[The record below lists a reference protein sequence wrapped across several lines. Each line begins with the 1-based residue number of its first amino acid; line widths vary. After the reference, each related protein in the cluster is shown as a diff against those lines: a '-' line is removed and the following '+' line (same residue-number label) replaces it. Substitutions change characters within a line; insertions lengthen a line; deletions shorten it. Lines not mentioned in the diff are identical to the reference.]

1 MNPINFGRKLV
12 VNVLGGVVA
21 LGLLLGSVAPAF
33 AQTEAPAHDP
43 AKQTARL
50 EKAYAKAQEWL
61 GKQAER
67 LSKADEVEAKV
78 QELIAKAQSE
88 GKDTSTLEVALA
100 DFEAGVAAAQAEHDE
115 AAGILSAHAGF
126 DDSGKVTNI
135 EQARETVVNA
145 GKALRDARQLIHE
158 AGRELREAVRDFRVS
173 VRDANR
179 PGPKPTATP

>member
-12 VNVLGGVVA
+12 VNVLGGMVA

-33 AQTEAPAHDP
+33 AQTETPAHDP

-67 LSKADEVEAKV
+67 LGKADEVEAKV

-88 GKDTSTLEVALA
+88 GKDTLALEAALA
-100 DFEAGVAAAQAEHDE
+100 DFEAGVAAAQAEHDA
-115 AAGILSAHAGF
+115 AAGILSTHAGF
-126 DDSGKVTNI
+126 DDGGKVTDI

-158 AGRELREAVRDFRVS
+158 AGRELREAVRDFRQ
-173 VRDANR
+173 ANR
-179 PGPKPTATP
+179 PEPQPTATP